1 MITCGH
7 GIIPLMNYTYIQ
19 NNERF
24 QAYLNSFDEKQ
35 FHLLA
40 VDIEAENN
48 RHQYGEILSLIQIFD
63 SSKLI
68 IIDALKI
75 NSGLVKTFFENS
87 NTLKLMYDAGSDL
100 SLLKNAYNIEVKSL
114 LDLRPA
120 VELLGY
126 EKQDLHSI
134 IGIELGLIL
143 ENKDKFQ
150 KQDWTIRPISKKAIE
165 YALDDVEHLIDL
177 KQAMMKKLFDRNLL
191 DVYWLKNLKI
201 QNKDYTRD
209 PLDKYYKISG
219 YDSLQDHEK
228 ALFRK
233 IFDLREDYARKFNLP
248 PSWVIAKGDLIRI
261 TKDLNEINGIRL
273 PVKFRES
280 LIEDMLKLK
289 S

>member
-1 MITCGH
+1 MITCNH

-35 FHLLA
+35 FYMLA

-48 RHQYGEILSLIQIFD
+48 RHQYGETLCLIQIFD
-63 SSKLI
+63 GSKLI

-75 NSGLVKTFFENS
+75 ASELVKAFFENR

-120 VELLGY
+120 VELLEY

-143 ENKDKFQ
+143 ENKNEFQ

-177 KQAMMKKLFDRNLL
+177 KQAMMKKLFEKNLL
-191 DVYWLKNLKI
+191 DIYWLKNLKI

-209 PLDKYYKISG
+209 PTDKYFKISG
-219 YDSLQDHEK
+219 YDNLQNPEK

-233 IFDLREDYARKFNLP
+233 VFDLREDYARKYNLP

-261 TKDLNEINGIRL
+261 TKDLNEISGIRL
-273 PVKFRES
+273 PMKFRES
-280 LIEDMLKLK
+280 LVKDILELK

>member
-1 MITCGH
+1 
-7 GIIPLMNYTYIQ
+7 MNYTYIQ

-35 FHLLA
+35 FYLLA

-63 SSKLI
+63 GSKLI

-75 NSGLVKTFFENS
+75 NSELVKTFFENR

-143 ENKDKFQ
+143 ENKEKFQ

-209 PLDKYYKISG
+209 PMDKYYKISG
-219 YDSLQDHEK
+219 YDSLQDHGK